1 MKKEKFIVSTFIL
14 LIGGFLTK
22 ALGMVIKMVM
32 SRIVGSEGIGLY
44 MLVLP
49 TFSLFIGLG
58 QFGLPIAF
66 TKLVAEE

>member
-32 SRIVGSEGIGLY
+32 SRI
-44 MLVLP
+44 M
-49 TFSLFIGLG
+49 
-58 QFGLPIAF
+58 
-66 TKLVAEE
+66 